1 MRRRKSSATIHFVV
15 RKNDKGHK
23 QPCVFAECH
32 ASSAMVGPVWGQ
44 GESSI
49 RRVLAQLSTE
59 CECPAAYHRHQESI
73 GGRAYKN
80 YTRR

>member
-1 MRRRKSSATIHFVV
+1 MRRRKSSATIHFVY

-32 ASSAMVGPVWGQ
+32 ASSSMAGPVWGH
-44 GESSI
+44 GEASV
-49 RRVLAQLSTE
+49 RRVLAQLSAD
-59 CECPAAYHRHQESI
+59 CKCPAVYHQHRESL
-73 GGRAYKN
+73 GARSPKK